1 MDIGRKS
8 ARIGLLVAVAT
19 LVSGGA
25 AHLNGPP
32 AACAFTNPF
41 AGPFA
46 PSTTAS
52 AEPRAPK
59 REVKTIGMM
68 LAEHP
73 PV

>member
-1 MDIGRKS
+1 MDFGRKS
-8 ARIGLLVAVAT
+8 ARISLLIAVAT

-25 AHLNGPP
+25 AHLSGPP
-32 AACAFTNPF
+32 AACAFDPF
-41 AGPFA
+41 P
-46 PSTTAS
+46 AS
-52 AEPRAPK
+52 AAAAEPDAPK